1 MAGDELKR
9 DQFKFIYKVTKII
22 YDSAL
27 RDLLLNEDQRVL
39 EVVMPNL
46 IAYHSI
52 LLIRS
57 IEDTKEEEK
66 MKEIEKLVREGKTVT
81 FATETGD
88 EKKGTYE
95 EQVMKKRMEEKLNN
109 SNTSQFNS
117 EAQRER
123 ELNRIEIENYGVS
136 LNNL

>member
-1 MAGDELKR
+1 
-9 DQFKFIYKVTKII
+9 
-22 YDSAL
+22 
-27 RDLLLNEDQRVL
+27 
-39 EVVMPNL
+39 
-46 IAYHSI
+46 
-52 LLIRS
+52 
-57 IEDTKEEEK
+57 